1 MVQNAKPTPYDYIF
15 GGNPSTGTGQFEYYT
30 SSLKKAIQD
39 SKDGVAGS
47 PFIKVVRGGR
57 IEYQKSD
64 NRVKLVD
71 TVGDTEGYL
80 TFTLAEGFQALF
92 YLKTANNDFTEDNVQ
107 LDYISSDWDGSD
119 SWSENMVEIKGD
131 LAGSFPSVWVQ
142 DNAEASDSRTVF
154 GLDSGDYCSFDVDSN
169 SSKVAQFR
177 VRIGGD
183 DYFANTEVDNDIWL
197 TKIWIRKWVPT
208 KPAPA
213 APVDDNEYAG
223 PIYQDEE
230 GNQTGDLDGDG
241 VPDGEDFDPYDPD
254 VQKEGDT
261 DYDSEGNVIEPVID
275 GDKCPVGFI
284 DNGSG
289 ICVPDPDYEPEEPPE
304 EKPEDDVSTAQMVG
318 LILGVVL
325 VVVVAVRVV

>member
-1 MVQNAKPTPYDYIF
+1 MAQNAKPNPYQFIF
-15 GGNPSTGTGQFEYYT
+15 GGNPSSGTGQFEYYT

-39 SKDGVAGS
+39 SKDGKAGS
-47 PFIKVVRGGR
+47 PFIKVVRGGAVS
-57 IEYQKSD
+57 YQASD
-64 NRVKLVD
+64 NRVKLSD
-71 TVGDTEGYL
+71 TVGDGEGYL
-80 TFTLAEGFQALF
+80 TLTLAEGFQALF
-92 YLKTANNDFTEDNVQ
+92 YLKTANNDFTEDNVA
-107 LDYISSDWDGSD
+107 LDHQSSDWNDSD
-119 SWSENMVEIKGD
+119 SWSKNMTEIKGD
-131 LAGSFPSVWVQ
+131 LAGSWPSVWIQ

-169 SSKVAQFR
+169 SGDVAQFR

-183 DYFANTEVDNDIWL
+183 DYFSNTETDDDIWM
-197 TKIWIRKWVPT
+197 TKIWIRKWNPN
-208 KPAPA
+208 KA
-213 APVDDNEYAG
+213 APVIDDNEYAG
-223 PIYQDEE
+223 PIFQDEE

-254 VQKEGDT
+254 VQNEGDT
-261 DYDSEGNVIEPVID
+261 DYDSEGNVIDPVVI
-275 GDKCPVGFI
+275 GDQCPVGFI